1 MAEDKGSPHGP
12 QLFPSALKTLKR
24 SPIWR
29 QQQKA
34 NAKLRESLPP
44 PQYTPEQLKTPQLP
58 ADRLVDAIAAKARAE
73 MSSEWEPEQAPEQ
86 AIDRQA
92 EPKEVPAQQ
101 TEETKQTKETK
112 GTEAPEPVVEQQA
125 EAPKDIDQQLLD
137 QQLDLIKDP
146 EQQAIEQVSEQAPEQ
161 AEQPAEQSSSVQPP
175 LKQKRRG
182 SPPIEIPHLTEA
194 LDALGKEEKE
204 KPKLRLYPKKQVDF
218 VIGFLSDHGVKVDKK
233 WRKTIGR
240 RITAWRE
247 AGSGQKPKP

>member
-1 MAEDKGSPHGP
+1 M
-12 QLFPSALKTLKR
+12 R
-24 SPIWR
+24 
-29 QQQKA
+29 
-34 NAKLRESLPP
+34 
-44 PQYTPEQLKTPQLP
+44 TPQLP
-58 ADRLVDAIAAKARAE
+58 DSLLPPDLAKILRERRDSELEPEGQAAEQAK
-73 MSSEWEPEQAPEQ
+73 PEQALDGQ
-86 AIDRQA
+86 TG
-92 EPKEVPAQQ
+92 PKEVPAQQ

-137 QQLDLIKDP
+137 QQLDLIKDLEQTP
-146 EQQAIEQVSEQAPEQ
+146 EQPTIEQVSHQAPEQ

-204 KPKLRLYPKKQVDF
+204 KPKLRLYPKKQVDL
-218 VIGFLSDHGVKVDKK
+218 VIGVLSDHGVKVDKK
-233 WRKTIGR
+233 QRKTIGR